1 MPQAELRATAHALA
15 AEIAGCAPLAV
26 MSTRA
31 TLRVGLAD
39 RIARQTDHELVEQ
52 NWLRTTSDWVEGIK
66 ATAERREPVFTGS

>member
-1 MPQAELRATAHALA
+1 
-15 AEIAGCAPLAV
+15 

-52 NWLRTTSDWVEGIK
+52 NWLRTTGDWAEGIK